1 MFLEGGIAM
10 GIGDRVRDAVRLA
23 FFRHVSEARLRGT
36 WLAMLLAVLVTVA
49 IPTLYGLQEHGEAG
63 VFSLRTLPG
72 ALFAAVTTLFA
83 AIVVGSMVRRDDAIP
98 RIWLASLL
106 AWIVIDTLTLVLWY
120 LLSELAD
127 AELPRAVNTAFFVG
141 PLLWLALATVRFGNS
156 IAEAGRPRRA
166 AAYVLGLALVTLPLA
181 GINPERSLWTKD
193 WTRDRGAAAG
203 NWKSFQAAGDEEVIY
218 RHAEVLARGLD
229 AVTQGR
235 PGIVDVF
242 FVGMAGYGHQD
253 VFMREIDKVAQLM
266 GDRFDAEGHIVKLVN
281 NPKTV
286 REVPIAT
293 VTSLRAALK
302 RVAEKMDVQE
312 DVLVLFL
319 TSHGSADHRFSLSLA
334 PLQLRDLDPATLREV
349 LDSSGIRNRVV
360 IVSACY
366 AGGFVEKLK
375 DERTLVIASAA
386 PDRNSFGCSNEAEWT
401 YFGQAYF
408 NEALR
413 KTRSFTRAFDEAVVA
428 IEAREKQGGHDPSR
442 PMLWQGA
449 AIREKLAELERQLMW
464 AEPAA
469 PPKRARTALA
479 SAGVP

>member
-1 MFLEGGIAM
+1 MILEGGVIM
-10 GIGDRVRDAVRLA
+10 GMIDRVRDAVRLA
-23 FFRHVSEARLRGT
+23 FFRRVSEARMRASWFGV
-36 WLAMLLAVLVTVA
+36 LLAVLVTVA
-49 IPTLYGLQEHGEAG
+49 IPTLYGLYSHGMAG
-63 VFSLRTLPG
+63 VVSLRVLPG
-72 ALFAAVTTLFA
+72 ALFSAVMTLLA
-83 AIVVGSMVRRDDAIP
+83 AIVVGTMVRRDDAIP
-98 RIWLASLL
+98 RIWFAALL
-106 AWIVIDTLTLVLWY
+106 VWIVIDSLMFVLWY
-120 LLSELAD
+120 FLEDVANLDMPVIANQVFIL
-127 AELPRAVNTAFFVG
+127 V
-141 PLLWLALATVRFGNS
+141 PLTWVALATVRFGNS

-166 AAYVLGLALVTLPLA
+166 LAYVLGLALLTLPLA
-181 GINPERSLWTKD
+181 GINPSRSLWTKD
-193 WTRDRGAAAG
+193 WSSEDGG
-203 NWKSFQAAGDEEVIY
+203 NGGWKAFQAAGDEEVIY
-218 RHAEVLARGLD
+218 RHAEVLARGLE
-229 AVTQGR
+229 AVKQGR
-235 PGIVDVF
+235 PGMVDVF

-253 VFMREIDKVAQLM
+253 VFMREIDKVAKLM

-286 REVPIAT
+286 SDVPIAT

-302 RVAEKMDVQE
+302 RVASQMDVEE

-319 TSHGSADHRFSLSLA
+319 TSHGSADHKFSLSLS

-349 LDSSGIRNRVV
+349 LDGSGIRNRVV

-375 DERTLVIASAA
+375 EDRTLVIASAA

-428 IEAREKQGGHDPSR
+428 IEAREKKGGHDPSR
-442 PMLWQGA
+442 PMIWQGA
-449 AIREKLAELERQLMW
+449 IIRDKLAELERQLMW

-469 PPKRARTALA
+469 PSKRARTALA
-479 SAGVP
+479 SAAGR